1 MRGPAMK
8 WGRGE
13 DYGLH
18 IGDGDEAIIKG
29 HRHFTSGFESR
40 PEDVDM
46 TTLVDLT
53 MLKKSNTRPRDHLV
67 IEPQKINIQDS
78 QIKLAFPQNHKY
90 FSHLSA
96 KDIFPQHKPPAKR
109 VAVVEE
115 QVEDAE
121 DSDDEYDVPPTLV
134 YDREHRP
141 NIQSSTKGCPW
152 RTETINS
159 DWRPEPVA
167 RPLEQQV
174 AAETFNQHKSFAR
187 KLKETHYT
195 RIHGAADLLFYKT
208 SQASHFSRNR
218 TTEPILSFPFR
229 LGGAAFPQHPLPQI
243 TRPDY
248 EHLSQLQASSYR
260 CAMVRLH
267 SGVDPER
274 SARSPASGKYADGRQ
289 GG

>member
-96 KDIFPQHKPPAKR
+96 KDIFPQHKPPTKR

-159 DWRPEPVA
+159 DWGLVMKLPHHASAPVGDFVFVTKDRLRPAPVA

-195 RIHGAADLLFYKT
+195 RIHGAAVAPRTSEPLALADYKPNWKHDILR
-208 SQASHFSRNR
+208 SFNNR
-218 TTEPILSFPFR
+218 HCE
-229 LGGAAFPQHPLPQI
+229 PLPDI
-243 TRPDY
+243 RTKGSHKKHIFY
-248 EHLSQLQASSYR
+248 GVNVMSIEH
-260 CAMVRLH
+260 
-267 SGVDPER
+267 G
-274 SARSPASGKYADGRQ
+274 
-289 GG
+289 